1 MRGSDGLDSWKK
13 GKKSRVSVSLR
24 RDATAN
30 ATSATNELKKEIKLN
45 DKSSFLIH
53 VHYMLQR

>member
-1 MRGSDGLDSWKK
+1 MRGSDGLDSWKT

-30 ATSATNELKKEIKLN
+30 ATSATYELKKEIKLN
-45 DKSSFLIH
+45 DKS
-53 VHYMLQR
+53 